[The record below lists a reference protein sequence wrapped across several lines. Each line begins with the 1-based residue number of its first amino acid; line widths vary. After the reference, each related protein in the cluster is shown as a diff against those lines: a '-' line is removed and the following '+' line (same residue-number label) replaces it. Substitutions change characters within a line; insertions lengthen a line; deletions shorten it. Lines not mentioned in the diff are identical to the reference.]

1 MKLNPKIIASAAVA
15 LLTVGQLQAGEVI
28 SINVGGMNNTDDVLG
43 SAGVVNAGNWNN
55 LTTVDNP
62 SGSSLLNSSG
72 AATTLSLSSTGWLRN
87 TFNDPGDDR
96 KDMYSNFLAHEGD
109 PIGNAT
115 ISLSSIPY
123 ATYDVYLYYN
133 AFYMN
138 NGGEIQTWTESQGGT
153 TLYGLRGPTSGGQLT
168 GYQQYQTSS
177 YATASSDADA
187 AVLGGNYL
195 VFSGLTAANLTLT
208 SSDPNQTGW
217 KMEGLAGLQI
227 VEASP
232 VPEPSSLG
240 LLGIAGSLLFAFRSR
255 RQS

>member
-1 MKLNPKIIASAAVA
+1 MKLNPHIVASAAVA
-15 LLTVGQLQAGEVI
+15 LLTLGQLQAGEVI
-28 SINVGGMNNTDDVLG
+28 SINVGGMDHTHDVLG
-43 SAGVVNAGNWNN
+43 SAGVINAGNWNN
-55 LTTVDNP
+55 LMNVDNP

-72 AATTLSLSSTGWLRN
+72 GTTTLSLSSSGWVKN
-87 TFNDPGDDR
+87 TFNAWGDDR
-96 KDMYSNFLAHEGD
+96 KNMYSNFIGHQGD

-123 ATYDVYLYYN
+123 ATYDVYLYYT

-153 TLYGLRGPTSGGQLT
+153 TLYGLRGPSSGGQLT

-177 YATASSDADA
+177 FATASSDADA
-187 AVLGGNYL
+187 AQLGGNYL

-208 SSDPNQTGW
+208 SSDPNQTGF

-227 VEASP
+227 VEVSP
-232 VPEPSSLG
+232 VPEPSSLS

-255 RQS
+255 RKS